1 MSAVAVNGKS
11 GMKRK
16 REESS
21 KSILSTAAPPAKKRM
36 VVTPWRDI
44 AEFSAVY
51 DWLFSKQTTPANRRK
66 ALSQMRI
73 WSLRRGSL
81 CPASVLATGVLVQAQ
96 LEDKQ
101 GNPNIQTTYASAFT
115 RFFNFMSSIMQGF
128 NMTSMYD
135 TAKQL
140 GLQSFIVDLRHLC
153 AHGQELPPA
162 EVLRHTSEHCM
173 EWLRNYYWLPQNETM
188 TNLDAPKL
196 QRKDKAAFE
205 KELRNLMEIY
215 DLALECQLMGAEK
228 LKAVSKLKSS
238 TEFNKIRVYCS
249 AKKIKTTTEILDKVI
264 SDLSAAI
271 KRQNSSMKDLL
282 DIYTASVLKMKY
294 FLGAG
299 LKHTENEEL
308 VIQATQN
315 LFRLFAVQGYIEN
328 IFVAFVQ
335 LAENPNADDE
345 SRQGASYWATKML
358 QTFGMLRKMKRMYTE
373 ELDKN
378 PNTKTVDFTTLNKS
392 EISKL
397 MRTLLIHSGCDL
409 TLTLVFGECP
419 KKPRSW
425 VFEREFLMNRVDPL
439 TPHSVPIFN
448 SLLPLVEPP
457 LTAEQ
462 RNDLTKLCDIK
473 IQHINQE
480 KTKNP
485 KNLPMDDQTDDKN
498 TSEGTTFGIWTLEKD
513 NNWTTCALGV
523 LPTNLS
529 EIA

>member
-1 MSAVAVNGKS
+1 MSGTKNRKS
-11 GMKRK
+11 GTKRK
-16 REESS
+16 HEESPQNT
-21 KSILSTAAPPAKKRM
+21 STVAPPAKQRM
-36 VVTPWRDI
+36 VVTPWRDT
-44 AEFSAVY
+44 AEFSTVY
-51 DWLFSKQTTPANRRK
+51 EWLFSKQTTPANLRK

-162 EVLRHTSEHCM
+162 VVLRRTSEHCL
-173 EWLRNYYWLPQNETM
+173 EWIRNFYWLPQNETM
-188 TNLDAPKL
+188 CNLDAPKL

-205 KELRNLMEIY
+205 KELKALMEIY
-215 DLALECQLMGAEK
+215 DLALECHLMGADK

-238 TEFNKIRVYCS
+238 AEFNKIRVYCS
-249 AKKIKTTTEILDKVI
+249 AKKIKTTTEMIDKVI
-264 SDLSAAI
+264 SDLGAAI

-282 DIYTASVLKMKY
+282 DIYMASVLKMKY

-299 LKHTENEEL
+299 LKHSEDEEL
-308 VIQATQN
+308 VIQATQS

-335 LAENPNADDE
+335 LAENPNADDD
-345 SRQGASYWATKML
+345 SRQGASYWGTKML
-358 QTFGMLRKMKRMYTE
+358 QTFGMLSRMKSMYTE

-378 PNTKTVDFTTLNKS
+378 PNMKTVDFTTLNKP
-392 EISKL
+392 EMSKI
-397 MRTLLIHSGCDL
+397 MRSLLIHSGVDL

-425 VFEREFLMNRVDPL
+425 VFEREFLMSRLDPL
-439 TPHSVPIFN
+439 SLHSVPIFKG
-448 SLLPLVEPP
+448 LLPLVEPP

-462 RNDLTKLCDIK
+462 SDDLTKLCNIK
-473 IQHINQE
+473 MQYTNGE
-480 KTKNP
+480 TSKNSI
-485 KNLPMDDQTDDKN
+485 DDKVKEEDYN
-498 TSEGTTFGIWTLEKD
+498 KSENTTFGIWTVEKE
-513 NNWTTCALGV
+513 NNWSTCALGV
-523 LPTNLS
+523 LPTNL
-529 EIA
+529 A